1 MPPLRWPTAV
11 CRWLRTRIKKE
22 EHVSAPLHDD
32 DPAAAVTTPAG
43 VVRNL
48 TAEEYAATYATGTPH
63 DLPVDVEVDLAH
75 EAARIAAARE
85 G

>member
-1 MPPLRWPTAV
+1 M
-11 CRWLRTRIKKE
+11 
-22 EHVSAPLHDD
+22 SQPLHQD
-32 DPAAAVTTPAG
+32 DPQAQVRTPTG

-48 TAEEYAATYATGTPH
+48 TAEEYAATYAEGDPH
-63 DLPVDVEVDLAH
+63 ALPAGVEAEIER